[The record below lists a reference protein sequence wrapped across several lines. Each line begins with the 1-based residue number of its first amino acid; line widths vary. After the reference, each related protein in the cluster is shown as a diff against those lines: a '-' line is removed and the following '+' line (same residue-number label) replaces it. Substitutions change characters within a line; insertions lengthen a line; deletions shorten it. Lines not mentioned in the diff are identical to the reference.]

1 MATEDE
7 GRVDELLKQALAL
20 PVDKQRR
27 IAATL
32 GSLVA
37 DAAGTGLSS
46 LFYAMDDIV
55 HIHHR
60 VLSDC

>member
-27 IAATL
+27 IAAIL
-32 GSLVA
+32 GSVVA
-37 DAAGTGLSS
+37 DAAGACLSLVQIVKVQS
-46 LFYAMDDIV
+46 MDDNYWSQ
-55 HIHHR
+55 H
-60 VLSDC
+60 